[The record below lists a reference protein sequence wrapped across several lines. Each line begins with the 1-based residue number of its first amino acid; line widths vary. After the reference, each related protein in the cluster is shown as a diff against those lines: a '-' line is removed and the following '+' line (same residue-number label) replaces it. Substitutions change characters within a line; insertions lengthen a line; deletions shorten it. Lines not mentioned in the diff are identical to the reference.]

1 MAKDGHQKVANKK
14 DLREGGLLK
23 VEPQGKPI
31 VLSMVDGKVYAMD
44 AVCSHEGGPLED
56 GTLDKYNLTCP
67 WHYAIFDVR
76 NAKVSDQTVWAT
88 DLSSYQVEVDEESG
102 DIYVNLEVSGID
114 RDRPSTQPS
123 AKEEVSGTTY
133 QLQEQRRKQDDSS
146 KPSHFNLR
154 LLEKQKVDGTDI
166 ISFKFAKQEEEGQQ
180 QEQEQ
185 EQEQRQGQNGKRQ
198 LEYSA
203 GQFAFFDIGG
213 VYNDPEGPIRHFTIA
228 SSPTEDF
235 IMISTRIRDTS
246 YKKRLSS
253 LEENTTII
261 RVRGP
266 EGKFTLH
273 EDYSKPAV
281 FLSGGIGVTPF
292 RSMIKYATNKQ
303 LPIKI
308 VMFDSNRNQT
318 NILYKKE
325 FDECADIN
333 KNLKLVYTITEE
345 EGGEGQPAQ
354 TSSSSPSYSKPV
366 AWNGERGRID
376 KAMLTRY
383 LSDNDITNSIFYIC
397 GPPGMVKA
405 MQNLIQNELQIQKEN
420 IKIEEFTGY

>member
-1 MAKDGHQKVANKK
+1 MAKEGYQKAANKK
-14 DLREGGLLK
+14 DLPEGGLLK
-23 VEPQGKPI
+23 VEPQGRPI
-31 VLSMVDGKVYAMD
+31 VLSMADGKVYAMD
-44 AVCSHEGGPLED
+44 AVCSHEGGPLEE
-56 GTLDKYNLTCP
+56 GTLDKHNLTCP

-88 DLSSYQVEVDEESG
+88 DLNSYQVEVDEESG
-102 DIYVNLEVSGID
+102 DIYVDLKPSVKNKDKL
-114 RDRPSTQPS
+114 STQPS
-123 AKEEVSGTTY
+123 AKEEVSETTH

-154 LLEKQKVDGTDI
+154 LLEKQKVEGTDI
-166 ISFKFAKQEEEGQQ
+166 MSFKFAKLDEEGQQ
-180 QEQEQ
+180 QQ
-185 EQEQRQGQNGKRQ
+185 QGQNGKKQ

-213 VYNDPEGPIRHFTIA
+213 VYNDPEGPIRHFTIT

-235 IMISTRIRDTS
+235 IMISTRIRDTP

-253 LEENTTII
+253 LEEHTTIVK
-261 RVRGP
+261 VRGP

-273 EDYSKPAV
+273 EDSSKSAV

-292 RSMIKYATNKQ
+292 RSMIKYATDKQ
-303 LPIKI
+303 LPVKI
-308 VMFDSNRNQT
+308 IMFDSNRNQN

-325 FDECADIN
+325 FDEYANMN
-333 KNLKLVYTITEE
+333 KNLKVVYSVTEE
-345 EGGEGQPAQ
+345 EGGEEQPAQ
-354 TSSSSPSYSKPV
+354 TSSPSI

-383 LSDNDITNSIFYIC
+383 LSDNDIKDSIFYIC

>member
-56 GTLDKYNLTCP
+56 GTLEGYNLTCP

-88 DLSSYQVEVDEESG
+88 DLNSYQVEVDEESG
-102 DIYVNLEVSGID
+102 DIYVNLEVSGKD
-114 RDRPSTQPS
+114 KDRPSTQPS
-123 AKEEVSGTTY
+123 AKEEVSGTTH

-166 ISFKFAKQEEEGQQ
+166 MSFKFAKQEEEGQR
-180 QEQEQ
+180 Q

-228 SSPTEDF
+228 SSPTEGF
-235 IMISTRIRDTS
+235 IMISTRIRDTP

-253 LEENTTII
+253 LEENTTIV

-292 RSMIKYATNKQ
+292 RSMIKYATDKQ

-308 VMFDSNRNQT
+308 IMFDSNRNQT

-345 EGGEGQPAQ
+345 EGGEEQPAQ

-376 KAMLTRY
+376 KAILTRY

>member
-1 MAKDGHQKVANKK
+1 MAKEGYQKAANKK
-14 DLREGGLLK
+14 DLPEGGLLK
-23 VEPQGKPI
+23 VEPQGRPI
-31 VLSMVDGKVYAMD
+31 VLSMADGKVYAMD
-44 AVCSHEGGPLED
+44 AVCSHEGGPLEE
-56 GTLDKYNLTCP
+56 GTLDKHNLTCP

-88 DLSSYQVEVDEESG
+88 DLNSYQVEVDEESG
-102 DIYVNLEVSGID
+102 DIYVDLKPSVKNKDKL
-114 RDRPSTQPS
+114 STQPS
-123 AKEEVSGTTY
+123 AKEEVSETTH

-154 LLEKQKVDGTDI
+154 LLEKQKVEGTDI
-166 ISFKFAKQEEEGQQ
+166 MSFKFAKLDEEGQQ
-180 QEQEQ
+180 QQ
-185 EQEQRQGQNGKRQ
+185 QGQNGKKQ

-213 VYNDPEGPIRHFTIA
+213 VYNDPEGPIRHFTIT

-235 IMISTRIRDTS
+235 IMISTRIRDTP

-253 LEENTTII
+253 LEEHTTIVK
-261 RVRGP
+261 VRGP

-273 EDYSKPAV
+273 EDSSKSAV

-292 RSMIKYATNKQ
+292 RSMIKYATDKQ
-303 LPIKI
+303 LPVKI
-308 VMFDSNRNQT
+308 IMFDSNRNQN

-325 FDECADIN
+325 FDEYANMN
-333 KNLKLVYTITEE
+333 KNLKVVYSVTEE
-345 EGGEGQPAQ
+345 EGGEEQPAQ
-354 TSSSSPSYSKPV
+354 TSSPSI

-383 LSDNDITNSIFYIC
+383 LSDNDIKDSIFYIC

-405 MQNLIQNELQIQKEN
+405 MQNLIQNQLQIQKEN

>member
-1 MAKDGHQKVANKK
+1 MSRHTLAIKKQDLQENKPVRI
-14 DLREGGLLK
+14 D
-23 VEPQGKPI
+23 VENKPI
-31 VLSMVDGKVYAMD
+31 VLTKVSGKIYAMD

-56 GTLDKYNLTCP
+56 GTVEGYNLTCP

-88 DLSSYQVEVDEESG
+88 DLNSYQVETDEGSG
-102 DIYVNLEVSGID
+102 DIFVKLEAD
-114 RDRPSTQPS
+114 EKDKDRPSTQPS
-123 AKEEVSGTTY
+123 AKEEVPETTQ
-133 QLQEQRRKQDDSS
+133 QLQEQRRKQDDSG
-146 KPSHFNLR
+146 KPSRFNLR
-154 LLEKQKVDGTDI
+154 LLEKQKVEGTDI
-166 ISFKFAKQEEEGQQ
+166 MSFKFAKQEGEEQQ
-180 QEQEQ
+180 QQ
-185 EQEQRQGQNGKRQ
+185 QGQNGKKR

-203 GQFAFFDIGG
+203 GQFAFFDIGD
-213 VYNDPEGPIRHFTIA
+213 VYNDPEGPIRHFTIT

-235 IMISTRIRDTS
+235 IMISTRIRDTP

-253 LEENTTII
+253 LEENTTIVK
-261 RVRGP
+261 VRGP

-273 EDYSKPAV
+273 EDYSRPAV

-292 RSMIKYATNKQ
+292 RSMIKCATDKQ

-308 VMFDSNRNQT
+308 IMFDSNRNQK

-325 FDECADIN
+325 FDECAKMN
-333 KNLKLVYTITEE
+333 KNLKVVYSITEE
-345 EGGEGQPAQ
+345 EGGEEQPAQ
-354 TSSSSPSYSKPV
+354 TSSPSI

-376 KAMLTRY
+376 KAMITRY
-383 LSDNDITNSIFYIC
+383 LSDEDIKDSIFYIC

>member
-1 MAKDGHQKVANKK
+1 MAKEGYQKAANKK
-14 DLREGGLLK
+14 DLPEGGLLK
-23 VEPQGKPI
+23 VEPQGRPI

-44 AVCSHEGGPLED
+44 AVCSHEGGPLEE
-56 GTLDKYNLTCP
+56 GTLDKHNLTCP

-76 NAKVSDQTVWAT
+76 NATVSDQTVWAT
-88 DLSSYQVEVDEESG
+88 DLNSYQVEVDEESG
-102 DIYVNLEVSGID
+102 DIYVDLKPSVKNKDKL
-114 RDRPSTQPS
+114 STQPS
-123 AKEEVSGTTY
+123 AKEEVSETTH

-154 LLEKQKVDGTDI
+154 LLEKQKVEGTDI
-166 ISFKFAKQEEEGQQ
+166 MSFKFAKLDEEGQQ
-180 QEQEQ
+180 QQ
-185 EQEQRQGQNGKRQ
+185 QGQNGKKQ

-213 VYNDPEGPIRHFTIA
+213 VYNDPEGPIRHFTIT

-235 IMISTRIRDTS
+235 IMISTRIRDTP
-246 YKKRLSS
+246 YKIRLSS
-253 LEENTTII
+253 LEEHTTIVK
-261 RVRGP
+261 VRGP
-266 EGKFTLH
+266 EGKFILH
-273 EDYSKPAV
+273 EDNSKSVV

-292 RSMIKYATNKQ
+292 RSMIKYATDKQ
-303 LPIKI
+303 LPVKI
-308 VMFDSNRNQT
+308 IMFDSNRNQN

-325 FDECADIN
+325 FDECANMN
-333 KNLKLVYTITEE
+333 KNLKVVYSVTEE
-345 EGGEGQPAQ
+345 EGGEEQPAQ
-354 TSSSSPSYSKPV
+354 TSSPSI

-383 LSDNDITNSIFYIC
+383 LSDNDIKDSIFYIC